1 MRAQSQRHEKTPLL
15 SSIAEKRGGRRWKTH
30 KRDEETMRWGCPPNH
45 HRRCRVF
52 FFAGRR
58 DDFDDALRLKRP
70 TTRRRNKRNNN
81 NSTTTTTTTN
91 NNNAFDSGDV
101 APPTRK
107 SVIYG
112 VDDAPTPGMMPSSPA
127 PRMGEVEEKRDRR
140 ATAAPRRT
148 AAVPNALERTTK
160 EQEEKSRKSA
170 NVIDLFERA
179 ASPIGTVERAKAAL
193 SAAQAQSAVTSPI
206 EIGRAKKVSDEGL
219 PTTKGCAKNDS
230 KEVSDISAAN
240 AMSGVSGMGAGTLR
254 NAQKKAHSINHS
266 IDIDDDTNNDATGL
280 DFWSWTP
287 PERNT
292 TDKDGAP
299 VAKLQKKTQ
308 NRIEQAVQVA
318 ERGVPQTLNLDFQSQ
333 MQAKGTKELALAFE
347 SQMATQEKEEKVDQ
361 RAPTEAEFAT
371 AVRELGADGEV
382 HGELSDGTRWWRE
395 AGTSELENG
404 RICEWTLVRGQSAD
418 GSVEWE
424 EKWWS
429 SADAFDYKELGA
441 IKSGRD
447 GHGNVWQ
454 ESWSEISCSDVSRGF
469 FTDAS
474 KKIERSAN
482 KWGADANGAEWHE
495 DWREAYWGDG
505 VVDRECFK
513 KSCIGKNKIPEDG
526 HASRWNH
533 NWKEK
538 WDGKGGCMKTN
549 DSWAD
554 RDIGEDGG
562 SGRSW
567 GERWS
572 ERWGSYAS
580 HGRQGEREGSTWND
594 RDGHK
599 FTKDWGEEHWPD
611 GRVRKYGH
619 SSDGSDHWDVWED
632 SDGWWERH
640 PSFGWAE
647 AVTHSPQLMSI
658 KPRKAKGIEKK
669 KKKKK

>member
-1 MRAQSQRHEKTPLL
+1 M
-15 SSIAEKRGGRRWKTH
+15 
-30 KRDEETMRWGCPPNH
+30 EET
-45 HRRCRVF
+45 
-52 FFAGRR
+52 
-58 DDFDDALRLKRP
+58 
-70 TTRRRNKRNNN
+70 
-81 NSTTTTTTTN
+81 
-91 NNNAFDSGDV
+91 
-101 APPTRK
+101 
-107 SVIYG
+107 
-112 VDDAPTPGMMPSSPA
+112 
-127 PRMGEVEEKRDRR
+127 RDRR

-148 AAVPNALERTTK
+148 AKAVPNAALETTRTK

-170 NVIDLFERA
+170 KVIDLFERA

-219 PTTKGCAKNDS
+219 PTTTKGSAKIDS

-240 AMSGVSGMGAGTLR
+240 ATSSGVSGMGAGTLR

-318 ERGVPQTLNLDFQSQ
+318 ERGVPQTLNLDYQSQ

-347 SQMATQEKEEKVDQ
+347 SQTATQEKEEEVDQ

-658 KPRKAKGIEKK
+658 KPRKAKGSEKK
-669 KKKKK
+669 KKEKKKM

>member
-1 MRAQSQRHEKTPLL
+1 MGVGAVKVVHLVPALCNSGETKKTKKRIKWSQQRNHNRFSPSSL
-15 SSIAEKRGGRRWKTH
+15 SSSSDRGGGGGKGA
-30 KRDEETMRWGCPPNH
+30 D
-45 HRRCRVF
+45 
-52 FFAGRR
+52 
-58 DDFDDALRLKRP
+58 
-70 TTRRRNKRNNN
+70 NNN
-81 NSTTTTTTTN
+81 
-91 NNNAFDSGDV
+91 DGDEDV
-101 APPTRK
+101 LPPKRT
-107 SVIYG
+107 SMIYG
-112 VDDAPTPGMMPSSPA
+112 VDFLPPTTKPLAEQQEQQEQQRDSGLMPTSSSPSS
-127 PRMGEVEEKRDRR
+127 
-140 ATAAPRRT
+140 ATRT
-148 AAVPNALERTTK
+148 TNTQTTTIQTTK

-179 ASPIGTVERAKAAL
+179 ASPIGTIERAKAAL
-193 SAAQAQSAVTSPI
+193 NAAQARSAVTSPI
-206 EIGRAKKVSDEGL
+206 EIGRAKKVMEDGL
-219 PTTKGCAKNDS
+219 STVKKSAAKTL
-230 KEVSDISAAN
+230 KEVSDAAAN
-240 AMSGVSGMGAGTLR
+240 VASGVSGGGGGGAAGGTLR
-254 NAQKKAHSINHS
+254 NAQKKARSINHS
-266 IDIDDDTNNDATGL
+266 IDIDDDENGDATGM

-287 PERNT
+287 PERKKSDT
-292 TDKDGAP
+292 DGAP
-299 VAKLQKKTQ
+299 VPKLQKQTQ
-308 NRIEQAVQVA
+308 TRIEQAVQVA
-318 ERGVPQTLNLDFQSQ
+318 ERGVTQTLNLDFQSQ
-333 MQAKGTKELALAFE
+333 VQAKGTKELPLAFE
-347 SQMATQEKEEKVDQ
+347 SQTATQADEVEADQ
-361 RAPTEAEFAT
+361 RAPTEAEFAS
-371 AVRELGADGEV
+371 AVRELGADGET

-404 RICEWTLVRGQSAD
+404 RVCEWTLVRGQSSD

-429 SADAFDYKELGA
+429 TADAFDYKELGA
-441 IKSGRD
+441 VKSGRD

-482 KWGADANGAEWHE
+482 KWGANASGAEWHE

-513 KSCIGKNKIPEDG
+513 KSCVGKNEIPENG

-538 WDGKGGCMKTN
+538 WDGQGGCMKTN

-554 RDIGEDGG
+554 RDVGEDGG

-599 FTKDWGEEHWPD
+599 VSKDWGEEHWPD

-632 SDGWWERH
+632 TDGWWERH

-647 AVTHSPQLMSI
+647 AVNHSPQLMGI
-658 KPRKAKGIEKK
+658 KPRKGSKK
-669 KKKKK
+669 KTTGGKNGNEKTSK

>member
-1 MRAQSQRHEKTPLL
+1 M
-15 SSIAEKRGGRRWKTH
+15 
-30 KRDEETMRWGCPPNH
+30 
-45 HRRCRVF
+45 
-52 FFAGRR
+52 
-58 DDFDDALRLKRP
+58 
-70 TTRRRNKRNNN
+70 
-81 NSTTTTTTTN
+81 TTTTSCGSFQQQQQQRAAKLGKTTN
-91 NNNAFDSGDV
+91 SSSRRRITKSWSRVGKTRAFVVVVVAQSGGGGENKFNSGDV
-101 APPTRK
+101 APPKRK

-112 VDDAPTPGMMPSSPA
+112 VDDVGVAANTTTTTTTTATITSSP
-127 PRMGEVEEKRDRR
+127 PPPSPLPVREEEEEER
-140 ATAAPRRT
+140 ATTKATPAALKT
-148 AAVPNALERTTK
+148 ASEETIPSRE
-160 EQEEKSRKSA
+160 EEEKSRKSA

-179 ASPIGTVERAKAAL
+179 ASPIGTIERAKAAL
-193 SAAQAQSAVTSPI
+193 NAAQARSAVTSPI
-206 EIGRAKKVSDEGL
+206 EIGKAKRILDEGL
-219 PTTKGCAKNDS
+219 STVKRNAEKTL
-230 KEVSDISAAN
+230 KEVSKAAAN
-240 AMSGVSGMGAGTLR
+240 VASGAGGTLR

-266 IDIDDDTNNDATGL
+266 IDIDDDTNSDATGM

-287 PERNT
+287 PERKK
-292 TDKDGAP
+292 TDDGAP
-299 VAKLQKKTQ
+299 VPKLQKQTQ
-308 NRIEQAVQVA
+308 TRIEQAVQVA

-333 MQAKGTKELALAFE
+333 VQAKGTKELSLAFE
-347 SQMATQEKEEKVDQ
+347 SQTATQADEVEADQ

-371 AVRELGADGEV
+371 AVRELGADGETY
-382 HGELSDGTRWWRE
+382 GELSDGTRWWRE

-429 SADAFDYKELGA
+429 TADAFDYKELGA
-441 IKSGRD
+441 VKSGRD

-482 KWGADANGAEWHE
+482 KWGANASGAEWHE
-495 DWREAYWGDG
+495 DWRESYWGDG

-513 KSCIGKNKIPEDG
+513 KSCVGKNEIPEDG

-554 RDIGEDGG
+554 RDVGEDGG

-580 HGRQGEREGSTWND
+580 DGRQGEREGSTWND

-599 FTKDWGEEHWPD
+599 VSKDWGEEHWPD

-619 SSDGSDHWDVWED
+619 ASDGSDHWDVWED
-632 SDGWWERH
+632 TDGWWERH

-647 AVTHSPQLMSI
+647 AVNHSPQLMSI
-658 KPRKAKGIEKK
+658 KPRKAKTSEKK
-669 KKKKK
+669 STAARKKKN